1 MPIVCVCV
9 CKVLLAE
16 PESAK
21 ALFRCGQLNLRLKN
35 IEAAKVCVLYVALVD
50 TSYLVVIFNFHET

>member
-1 MPIVCVCV
+1 MHKYTRI
-9 CKVLLAE
+9 KVLVAE

-35 IEAAKVCVLYVALVD
+35 IEAAKVCTFDYSRNVQAVQ
-50 TSYLVVIFNFHET
+50 YLPI